1 YVTVDVVHRLGLPM
15 TPLPHTKTVGTEDGT
30 LHGVST
36 SYCIVSFT
44 AGRRVSENITLDII
58 HLEMDEMVLGNFYL
72 TTRQGYMI
80 DDRSGVELRLRH
92 NWRI

>member
-1 YVTVDVVHRLGLPM
+1 I
-15 TPLPHTKTVGTEDGT
+15 VGTEDGN

-72 TTRQGYMI
+72 TARQGYMT
-80 DDRSGVELRLRH
+80 DDRSGVELHLRH
-92 NWRI
+92 NWRIEFVTGHVVRIAQGEDSET